1 MLLKSQKKY
10 DILYMNVTMVAVKL
24 DCSFSLSFKAFELSC
39 SLSVCDCEWKRG
51 RESLVESMAAGMA
64 ITSKACEG
72 TGEYYNGR
80 MTLFVVV
87 SCMIAATG
95 GVIFG
100 YDIGISGLSFSFSLS
115 LSLSLSLS

>member
-1 MLLKSQKKY
+1 
-10 DILYMNVTMVAVKL
+10 MVAVKL
-24 DCSFSLSFKAFELSC
+24 DCSFSLSLIQSFEVSLSLP
-39 SLSVCDCEWKRG
+39 LSVCDCEWKRG

-64 ITSKACEG
+64 ITSEACEG

-100 YDIGISGLSFSFSLS
+100 YDIGISGLSLS
-115 LSLSLSLS
+115 